1 MPVFCIYDEAVAW
14 KQDLN
19 TVCVINESQ
28 RHGGERHLIGCE
40 ELLNQRILLW

>member
-19 TVCVINESQ
+19 TVCVILNNANATEESPIS
-28 RHGGERHLIGCE
+28 LAVKSY
-40 ELLNQRILLW
+40 